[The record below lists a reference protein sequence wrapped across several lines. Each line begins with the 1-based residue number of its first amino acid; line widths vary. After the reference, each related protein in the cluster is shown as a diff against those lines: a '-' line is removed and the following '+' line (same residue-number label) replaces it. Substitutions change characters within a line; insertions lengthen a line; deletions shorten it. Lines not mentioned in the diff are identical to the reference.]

1 MSEKLKELLADWY
14 AAKEEERQAVNR
26 RRKVEDALNGVLG
39 VNSAVE
45 TSKTLRQA
53 GFVVKVATRFNR
65 KVNGDRLQ
73 DIAAE
78 FGLTQHLSTLF
89 RWKPELNVRAWESA
103 DPSITAPLEDA
114 ITTSAGRPSY
124 LIEPDTKEKNNG

>member
-26 RRKVEDALNGVLG
+26 RRKVEDALNGLLG
-39 VNSAVE
+39 INQNVE
-45 TSKTLRQA
+45 VSKTLRQA
-53 GFVVKVATRFNR
+53 GFVIKVASRFNR

-124 LIEPDTKEKNNG
+124 TIEKEKNNG

>member
-14 AAKEEERQAVNR
+14 TAKEEERQAVNR

-39 VNSAVE
+39 INQNVE
-45 TSKTLRQA
+45 ASKTLREA
-53 GFVVKVATRFNR
+53 GFIVKVATRFNR

-124 LIEPDTKEKNNG
+124 TIEPDTKEKNNG